1 MFIKTNNERIEEGNY
16 FEKNAFS
23 SIVNFGIHIL
33 QKQDTEVNNKIQLSK
48 TMFTNVSPE
57 KNIQKDFS
65 QKT

>member
-23 SIVNFGIHIL
+23 PIVNFGIHIL

-48 TMFTNVSPE
+48 TMFTNVSP
-57 KNIQKDFS
+57 
-65 QKT
+65 